1 MRPQGSP
8 KELERRRLRAIELLK
23 RGLQPHEVA
32 ARLGV
37 DRRSVRRWKRAH
49 REAGAKALS
58 AKPAPGRPAKLS
70 AQQQRDLVK
79 MVLQSPLTF
88 GFTTDLWTCQ
98 RIADLI
104 RRQFGVDYHPD
115 HVGRVLH
122 RCGLT
127 PQRPHRRAKE
137 RDEREIAR
145 WVREEWPRIKKKPV
159 ASARASSSR
168 TRPDS

>member
-8 KELERRRLRAIELLK
+8 NELERRRLRAIELL
-23 RGLQPHEVA
+23 RQGLQPHEVA

-49 REAGAKALS
+49 REAGSEALR
-58 AKPAPGRPAKLS
+58 AKPTPGRPPKLS
-70 AQQQRDLVK
+70 ARQRGELAM

-115 HVGRVLH
+115 HVGRLLH
-122 RCGLT
+122 SCGFT

-137 RDEREIAR
+137 RNEQEITR
-145 WVREEWPRIKKKPV
+145 WVRKEWPRIKKKPT
-159 ASARASSSR
+159 ASVHTSSSR
-168 TRPDS
+168 TKPDS